1 MKNENKMNQKIIET
15 TNLEK
20 EVPQYRTWFRLHGD
34 VIFVSVIYPPNS
46 NRSSYFRRKTKP
58 ETNQNKKDNEMCLW
72 HSDWQFSKIENEY
85 GIEKSGTKTYEITV
99 KFNEEIHRIDS
110 VVRNIAIEF
119 QHTLNVSINE
129 MESRYI
135 AHKAL
140 GYMPYL
146 ILDFTDYSA
155 LNTILKISKFN
166 SKKLDE
172 YIRKY
177 DNDEKFGHFLKIIRK
192 WFTSKYFKNGNLFL
206 DFSDYIIRFVPNG
219 VNTIYKYERE
229 FFIENLLQLETV
241 LENDEENTKRLI
253 AKQKEE
259 EEIKLQLYLKQ
270 EKEDKIAY
278 NKRQVLQSQDYH
290 YFRKCESN
298 KFIKEAIHNTI
309 GHHEYVSY
317 SLTQDNHAGYHRKIH
332 IYRLH
337 SAIESEPQ
345 LEIQYAVI
353 GSYKDKEYSFLQSNI
368 DVIKKTGENN
378 TGIKRLTLRQKP
390 KQRIKLVAIRNEIV
404 KGYLHSFDDYAL
416 YTYNENEEIESK
428 EYYIFNRKVTKPIY
442 SELSDYFSTFGHIEV
457 KNEDARKVFEDIQ
470 IEDKYRHNFIENIM
484 QNDLPVDKLEDYY
497 NNCGEPLPFGDE
509 ELNE

>member
-1 MKNENKMNQKIIET
+1 MNQKIIET

-34 VIFVSVIYPPNS
+34 VIFVSVIYPSNS
-46 NRSSYFRRKTKP
+46 NRSSHFRRKTKP

-85 GIEKSGTKTYEITV
+85 GLEKSGTKTYEITV
-99 KFNEEIHRIDS
+99 KFDEEIHRIDS
-110 VVRNIAIEF
+110 VVKNIAIEF
-119 QHTLNVSINE
+119 QHTLNVSVNE

-155 LNTILKISKFN
+155 SNTILRISKFN

-172 YIRKY
+172 YICKY
-177 DNDEKFGHFLKIIRK
+177 DSNETFSQFLKTVRK
-192 WFTSKYFKNGNLFL
+192 WFTSKYFKNRNLFL

-219 VNTIYKYERE
+219 VNTIYRYERE

-241 LENDEENTKRLI
+241 LENDEENAKRLI

-298 KFIKEAIHNTI
+298 KFIKEAIHNTL
-309 GHHEYVSY
+309 GLPEYVSY
-317 SLTQDNHAGYHRKIH
+317 SLKQDNHPGYHRKIH

-337 SAIESEPQ
+337 RAIELEPE
-345 LEIQYAVI
+345 LEIQYTVL
-353 GSYKDKEYSFLQSNI
+353 GSYNDNEYSFLQSNI
-368 DVIKKTGENN
+368 DVIKKMGENN
-378 TGIKRLTLRQKP
+378 TGIKRLILKQKP
-390 KQRIKLVAIRNEIV
+390 KQRIKLIAIQNEIV
-404 KGYLHSFDDYAL
+404 KGYLHSFNDYAL

-428 EYYIFNRKVTKPIY
+428 EYFIFNRKVTKPIY
-442 SELSDYFSTFGHIEV
+442 CELSDYFTAFCQTEI
-457 KNEDARKVFEDIQ
+457 KNKDARRIVEDIHF
-470 IEDKYRHNFIENIM
+470 EDKYRHNFIECIM
-484 QNDLPVDKLEDYY
+484 QNYLPEDILEDYY
-497 NNCGEPLPFGDE
+497 NKYDEPIPFGYE
-509 ELNE
+509 